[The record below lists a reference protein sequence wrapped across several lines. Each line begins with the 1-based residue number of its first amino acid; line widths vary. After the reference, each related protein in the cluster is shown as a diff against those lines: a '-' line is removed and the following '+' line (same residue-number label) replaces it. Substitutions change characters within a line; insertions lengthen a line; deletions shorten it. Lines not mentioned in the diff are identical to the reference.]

1 MKAQIFNNFFAKQ
14 CTLVENTSKILID
27 FSKRTNN
34 LLSTISFTK
43 DGIANIIKNL
53 NPNKAYGFDMISIRR
68 LKICGGS
75 ILKPLELIFKSCI
88 ESGNFRI
95 EWKKANV
102 VPVHKKNNKHLIEN
116 YRPILLLPVCGKI
129 LERIICN
136 KMFEFFSENELI
148 SQDQSWFRPGDSCN
162 KQLLCIT
169 HDIYQSLNDGLETTG
184 VFLDI
189 SKAFDNVWHEG
200 FLFKLKRTGTSGNL
214 LNAITE
220 VLYQRKQRAVL
231 NGQHSSRTNNEAGV
245 SQGSILGPFVF
256 LIYINGLSDGLT

>member
-1 MKAQIFNNFFAKQ
+1 
-14 CTLVENTSKILID
+14 
-27 FSKRTNN
+27 
-34 LLSTISFTK
+34 
-43 DGIANIIKNL
+43 
-53 NPNKAYGFDMISIRR
+53 MISIRR

-148 SQDQSWFRPGDSCN
+148 SQDQSWFRPGNSCN

-200 FLFKLKRTGTSGNL
+200 LLFKLKQTGILGNL

-220 VLYQRKQRAVL
+220 FLYQRKQRAVL
-231 NGQHSSRTNNEAGV
+231 NGQHSSWTNNEAGV